1 MRLGLK
7 GLEKN
12 SPNKPAVTKAGAL
25 LCPSCCVEYV
35 EVQFDCEIDGEVLHD
50 VKALKCPRCEE
61 EVFSPEQ
68 QEEIRKRII
77 E

>member
-1 MRLGLK
+1 LRLGLK

-25 LCPSCCVEYV
+25 LCPTCCVEYL
-35 EVQFDCEIDGEVLHD
+35 EVTFDCEFDGVVLHE
-50 VKALKCPRCEE
+50 VKALRCPRCEE